1 MTRRTAGVICMVLGG
16 ALLLGAAGLMSLNRR
31 EESRA
36 GRESAQVMMRL
47 RQEMEQA
54 TLPEETLPEETLP
67 KETRMEP
74 AAEETPLPSQAGREM
89 PTLEI
94 DGQTYIGYLEL
105 PTLGLSLPVMSE
117 WSYPKLRVAPCRYW
131 GSAYDD
137 SLVILA
143 HNYGRHFGRLQEL
156 TSGDPVQFI
165 DADGVIYRYTVEK
178 QEILERPDVEAM
190 VDSGYDLTLFTC
202 TYGGRHRV
210 TVRLRRAQTLV

>member
-16 ALLLGAAGLMSLNRR
+16 ALLLGAAGLLSENRR

-36 GRESAQVMMRL
+36 GEESAQVMVRL

-54 TLPEETLPEETLP
+54 ALPEETRTEPEQSPE
-67 KETRMEP
+67 
-74 AAEETPLPSQAGREM
+74 AEETPLPDPAGREM

-117 WSYPKLRVAPCRYW
+117 WSYPKLRIAPCRSW

-143 HNYGRHFGRLQEL
+143 HNYDRHFGRLQEL
-156 TSGDPVQFI
+156 AIGDPVQFI
-165 DADGVIYRYTVEK
+165 DADGVIYQYTVEK
-178 QEILERPDVEAM
+178 QEILEKPDVEKM

-210 TVRLRRAQTLV
+210 TVRLRRTKTLA

>member
-16 ALLLGAAGLMSLNRR
+16 ALLLGAAGLLSENRR

-36 GRESAQVMMRL
+36 GEESAQVMVRL

-54 TLPEETLPEETLP
+54 ALPEETRTEPEQSTE
-67 KETRMEP
+67 
-74 AAEETPLPSQAGREM
+74 AEETPLPDPAGREM

-117 WSYPKLRVAPCRYW
+117 WSYPKLRIAPCRYW

-143 HNYGRHFGRLQEL
+143 HNYDRHFGRLQEL
-156 TSGDPVQFI
+156 AIGDPVQFI
-165 DADGVIYRYTVEK
+165 DADGVIYQYTVEK
-178 QEILERPDVEAM
+178 QEILEKPDVEKM

-210 TVRLRRAQTLV
+210 TVRLRRTKTLA

>member
-1 MTRRTAGVICMVLGG
+1 MTRRPAGVICMVLGG
-16 ALLLGAAGLMSLNRR
+16 ALLLGAAGLLNLNRQ

-36 GRESAQVMMRL
+36 DRESAQVMVRL

-54 TLPEETLPEETLP
+54 ALPEETRTEPEQSPE
-67 KETRMEP
+67 
-74 AAEETPLPSQAGREM
+74 AEETPLPDPAGREM

-94 DGQTYIGYLEL
+94 DGQAYIGYLEL

-117 WSYPKLRVAPCRYW
+117 WSYPKLRIAPCRYW

-143 HNYGRHFGRLQEL
+143 HNYDRHFGRLQEL
-156 TSGDPVQFI
+156 ANGDVVQFI
-165 DADGVIYRYTVEK
+165 DADGVIYQYAVEK
-178 QEILERPDVEAM
+178 QEILEKPDVEKM

-210 TVRLRRAQTLV
+210 TVRLRRTKTLA

>member
-1 MTRRTAGVICMVLGG
+1 MTRRTVGVICMVLGG
-16 ALLLGAAGLMSLNRR
+16 ALLLGAAGLLSLNRR

-36 GRESAQVMMRL
+36 DRESAQVMVRL

-54 TLPEETLPEETLP
+54 LLPEEARTEPEQLPE
-67 KETRMEP
+67 
-74 AAEETPLPSQAGREM
+74 AEETPLPDPAAREM
-89 PTLEI
+89 PALEI
-94 DGQTYIGYLEL
+94 DGQAYIGYLEL

-131 GSAYDD
+131 GSVYDD

-143 HNYGRHFGRLQEL
+143 HNYDRHFGRLQEL
-156 TSGDPVQFI
+156 AIGDAVQFI
-165 DADGVIYRYTVEK
+165 DADGVIYQYTVEK
-178 QEILERPDVEAM
+178 QEILEKPDVEKM

-210 TVRLRRAQTLV
+210 TVRLRREQTLA

>member
-16 ALLLGAAGLMSLNRR
+16 ALLLGAAGLLGENRR

-36 GRESAQVMMRL
+36 GEESAQVMVRL
-47 RQEMEQA
+47 RREMEQA
-54 TLPEETLPEETLP
+54 ALPEETRTEPEQSPE
-67 KETRMEP
+67 
-74 AAEETPLPSQAGREM
+74 AEETPLPDPAGREM

-131 GSAYDD
+131 GSVYDD

-143 HNYGRHFGRLQEL
+143 HNYDRHFGRLQEL
-156 TSGDPVQFI
+156 ATGDPVQFI
-165 DADGVIYRYTVEK
+165 DADGVIYQYTVEK
-178 QEILERPDVEAM
+178 QEILEKPDVEKM

-210 TVRLRRAQTLV
+210 TVRLRRTRTLA

>member
-16 ALLLGAAGLMSLNRR
+16 ALLLGAAGLLSENRR

-36 GRESAQVMMRL
+36 GEESAQVMVRL

-54 TLPEETLPEETLP
+54 ALPEETRTEPEQSPE
-67 KETRMEP
+67 
-74 AAEETPLPSQAGREM
+74 AEETPLPDPAGREM

-117 WSYPKLRVAPCRYW
+117 WSYPKLRIAPCRYW

-143 HNYGRHFGRLQEL
+143 HNYDRHFGRLQEL
-156 TSGDPVQFI
+156 AIGDPVQFI
-165 DADGVIYRYTVEK
+165 DADGVIYQYTVEK
-178 QEILERPDVEAM
+178 QEILEKPDVENM

-210 TVRLRRAQTLV
+210 TVRLRRTKTLA

>member
-16 ALLLGAAGLMSLNRR
+16 ALLLGAAGLLSENRR

-36 GRESAQVMMRL
+36 GEESAQVMVRL

-54 TLPEETLPEETLP
+54 ALPEETRTEPEQSPE
-67 KETRMEP
+67 
-74 AAEETPLPSQAGREM
+74 AEETPLPDPAGREM

-117 WSYPKLRVAPCRYW
+117 WSYPKLRIAPCRYW

-143 HNYGRHFGRLQEL
+143 HNYDRHFGRLQEL
-156 TSGDPVQFI
+156 AIGDPVQFI
-165 DADGVIYRYTVEK
+165 DADGVIYQYTVEK
-178 QEILERPDVEAM
+178 QDVEKM

-210 TVRLRRAQTLV
+210 TVRLRRTKTLA

>member
-1 MTRRTAGVICMVLGG
+1 MTRRTAGVVCMVLGG
-16 ALLLGAAGLMSLNRR
+16 ALLLGAAGLLNLNRQ

-36 GRESAQVMMRL
+36 DRESAQVMVRL

-54 TLPEETLPEETLP
+54 ALPEETRTEPEQSP
-67 KETRMEP
+67 G
-74 AAEETPLPSQAGREM
+74 AEETPLPDPAGREM
-89 PTLEI
+89 PMLEI

-143 HNYGRHFGRLQEL
+143 HNYDRHFGRLQEL
-156 TSGDPVQFI
+156 AIGDPVQFI
-165 DADGVIYRYTVEK
+165 DADGVIYQYTVEK
-178 QEILERPDVEAM
+178 QEILEKPDVEKM
-190 VDSGYDLTLFTC
+190 VDSGYGLTLFTC

-210 TVRLRRAQTLV
+210 TVRLRRTKTLA

>member
-1 MTRRTAGVICMVLGG
+1 MTRRTVGLICMVLGG
-16 ALLLGAAGLMSLNRR
+16 ALLLGAAGLLSLNRH

-36 GRESAQVMMRL
+36 DRESAQVMVRL
-47 RQEMEQA
+47 RQEMEHA
-54 TLPEETLPEETLP
+54 SLPEETKPEQPPE
-67 KETRMEP
+67 
-74 AAEETPLPSQAGREM
+74 AEETPLPDPAGREM

-94 DGQTYIGYLEL
+94 DGQAYIGYLEL

-131 GSAYDD
+131 GSVYDD

-143 HNYGRHFGRLQEL
+143 HNYDRHFGRLQEL
-156 TSGDPVQFI
+156 AIGDVVQFI

-178 QEILERPDVEAM
+178 QEILEKPDVEKM

-210 TVRLRRAQTLV
+210 TVRLRREQTLA

>member
-1 MTRRTAGVICMVLGG
+1 MTRRTAGVVCMVLGG
-16 ALLLGAAGLMSLNRR
+16 ALLLGAAGLLNLNRQ

-36 GRESAQVMMRL
+36 GEESAQVMVRL

-54 TLPEETLPEETLP
+54 ALPEETRTEPEQSPE
-67 KETRMEP
+67 
-74 AAEETPLPSQAGREM
+74 AEETPLPDPAGREM

-117 WSYPKLRVAPCRYW
+117 WSYPKLRIAPCRYW

-143 HNYGRHFGRLQEL
+143 HNYDRHFGRLQEL
-156 TSGDPVQFI
+156 ATGDPVQFI
-165 DADGVIYRYTVEK
+165 DADGVIYQYTVEK
-178 QEILERPDVEAM
+178 QEILEKPDVEKM

-210 TVRLRRAQTLV
+210 TVRLRRTKTLA

>member
-1 MTRRTAGVICMVLGG
+1 MTRRTAGVVCMVLGG
-16 ALLLGAAGLMSLNRR
+16 ALLLGAAGLLSENRR

-36 GRESAQVMMRL
+36 GEESAQVMVRL

-54 TLPEETLPEETLP
+54 ALPEETRTEPEQSPE
-67 KETRMEP
+67 
-74 AAEETPLPSQAGREM
+74 AEETPLPDPAGREM

-117 WSYPKLRVAPCRYW
+117 WSYPKLRIAPCRYW

-143 HNYGRHFGRLQEL
+143 HNYDRHFGRLQEL
-156 TSGDPVQFI
+156 AIGDPVQFI
-165 DADGVIYRYTVEK
+165 DADGVIYQYTVEK
-178 QEILERPDVEAM
+178 QEILEKPDVEKM

-210 TVRLRRAQTLV
+210 TVRLRRTKTLA

>member
-1 MTRRTAGVICMVLGG
+1 MTRRTAGVVCMVLGG
-16 ALLLGAAGLMSLNRR
+16 ALLLGAAGLLGENRR

-36 GRESAQVMMRL
+36 GEESAQVMVRL

-54 TLPEETLPEETLP
+54 ALPEETRTEPEQSP
-67 KETRMEP
+67 G
-74 AAEETPLPSQAGREM
+74 AEETPLPDPAGREM

-131 GSAYDD
+131 GSVYDD

-143 HNYGRHFGRLQEL
+143 HNYDRHFGRLQEL
-156 TSGDPVQFI
+156 ATGDPVQFI
-165 DADGVIYRYTVEK
+165 DADGVIYQYTVEK
-178 QEILERPDVEAM
+178 QEILEKPDVEKM

-210 TVRLRRAQTLV
+210 TVRLRRTRTLA

>member
-16 ALLLGAAGLMSLNRR
+16 ALLLGAAGLLNLNRQ

-36 GRESAQVMMRL
+36 DRESAQVMVRL

-54 TLPEETLPEETLP
+54 ALPEETRTEPEQSP
-67 KETRMEP
+67 G
-74 AAEETPLPSQAGREM
+74 AEETPLPDPAGREM

-94 DGQTYIGYLEL
+94 DGQAYIGYLEL

-143 HNYGRHFGRLQEL
+143 HNYDRHFGRLQEL
-156 TSGDPVQFI
+156 ATGDPVQFI
-165 DADGVIYRYTVEK
+165 DADGVIYQYTVEK
-178 QEILERPDVEAM
+178 QEILEKPDVEKM

-210 TVRLRRAQTLV
+210 TVRLRRTKTLA

>member
-1 MTRRTAGVICMVLGG
+1 MTRRTAGVVCMVLGG
-16 ALLLGAAGLMSLNRR
+16 ALLLGAAGLLSENRR

-36 GRESAQVMMRL
+36 GEESAQVMVRL

-54 TLPEETLPEETLP
+54 ALPEETRTEPEQSPE
-67 KETRMEP
+67 
-74 AAEETPLPSQAGREM
+74 AEETPLPDPAGREM

-117 WSYPKLRVAPCRYW
+117 WSYPKLRIAPCRYW

-143 HNYGRHFGRLQEL
+143 HNYDRHFGRLQEL
-156 TSGDPVQFI
+156 ATGDPVQFI
-165 DADGVIYRYTVEK
+165 DADGVIYQYTVEK
-178 QEILERPDVEAM
+178 QEILEKPDVEKM

-210 TVRLRRAQTLV
+210 TVRLRRTKTLA

>member
-1 MTRRTAGVICMVLGG
+1 MTRRTAGVVCMVLGG
-16 ALLLGAAGLMSLNRR
+16 ALLLGAAGLLGENRR

-36 GRESAQVMMRL
+36 GEESAQVMVRL
-47 RQEMEQA
+47 RREMEQA
-54 TLPEETLPEETLP
+54 ALPEETRTEPEQSPE
-67 KETRMEP
+67 
-74 AAEETPLPSQAGREM
+74 AEETPLPDPAGREM

-131 GSAYDD
+131 GSVYDD

-143 HNYGRHFGRLQEL
+143 HNYDRHFGRLQEL
-156 TSGDPVQFI
+156 ATGDPVQFI
-165 DADGVIYRYTVEK
+165 DADGVIYQYTVEK
-178 QEILERPDVEAM
+178 QEILEKPDVEKM

-210 TVRLRRAQTLV
+210 TVRLRRTRTLA

>member
-16 ALLLGAAGLMSLNRR
+16 ALLLGAAGLLSENRR

-36 GRESAQVMMRL
+36 GEESAQVMVRL
-47 RQEMEQA
+47 RQEREQA
-54 TLPEETLPEETLP
+54 ALPEETRTEPEQSPE
-67 KETRMEP
+67 
-74 AAEETPLPSQAGREM
+74 AEETPLPDPAGREM

-117 WSYPKLRVAPCRYW
+117 WSYPKLRIAPCRYW

-143 HNYGRHFGRLQEL
+143 HNYDRHFGRLQEL
-156 TSGDPVQFI
+156 AIGDPVQFI
-165 DADGVIYRYTVEK
+165 DADGVIYQYTVEK
-178 QEILERPDVEAM
+178 QEILEKPDVEKM

-210 TVRLRRAQTLV
+210 TVRLRRTKTLA

>member
-16 ALLLGAAGLMSLNRR
+16 ALLLGAAGLLSENRR

-36 GRESAQVMMRL
+36 GEESAQVMVRL

-54 TLPEETLPEETLP
+54 ALPEETRTEPEQSPE
-67 KETRMEP
+67 
-74 AAEETPLPSQAGREM
+74 AEETPLPDPAGREM

-117 WSYPKLRVAPCRYW
+117 WSYPKLRIAPCRYW

-143 HNYGRHFGRLQEL
+143 HNYDRHFGRLQEL
-156 TSGDPVQFI
+156 ATGDPVQFI
-165 DADGVIYRYTVEK
+165 DADGVIYQYTVEK
-178 QEILERPDVEAM
+178 QEILEKPDVEKM

-210 TVRLRRAQTLV
+210 TVRLRRTKTLA

>member
-1 MTRRTAGVICMVLGG
+1 MTRRTAGVVCMVLGG
-16 ALLLGAAGLMSLNRR
+16 ALLLGAAGLLGENRR

-36 GRESAQVMMRL
+36 GEESAQVMVRL
-47 RQEMEQA
+47 RREMEQA
-54 TLPEETLPEETLP
+54 ALPEETRTEPEQSPE
-67 KETRMEP
+67 
-74 AAEETPLPSQAGREM
+74 AEETPLPDPAGREM

-131 GSAYDD
+131 GSVYDD

-143 HNYGRHFGRLQEL
+143 HNYDRHFGRLQEL
-156 TSGDPVQFI
+156 ATGDPVQFI
-165 DADGVIYRYTVEK
+165 DADGVIYQYTVEK
-178 QEILERPDVEAM
+178 QEILEKPDVEKM

-210 TVRLRRAQTLV
+210 TVRLRRTKTLA

>member
-1 MTRRTAGVICMVLGG
+1 MTRRTAGVVCMVLGG
-16 ALLLGAAGLMSLNRR
+16 ALLLGAAGLLSENRR

-36 GRESAQVMMRL
+36 GEESAQVMVRL

-54 TLPEETLPEETLP
+54 ALPEETRTEPEQSP
-67 KETRMEP
+67 G
-74 AAEETPLPSQAGREM
+74 AEETPLPDPAGREM

-117 WSYPKLRVAPCRYW
+117 WSYPKLRIAPCRYW

-143 HNYGRHFGRLQEL
+143 HNYDRHFGRLQEL
-156 TSGDPVQFI
+156 AIGDPVQFI
-165 DADGVIYRYTVEK
+165 DADGVIYQYTVEK
-178 QEILERPDVEAM
+178 QEILEKPDVEKM

-210 TVRLRRAQTLV
+210 TVRLRRTKTLA

>member
-16 ALLLGAAGLMSLNRR
+16 ALLLGAAGLLNLNRQ

-36 GRESAQVMMRL
+36 DRESAQVMVRL

-54 TLPEETLPEETLP
+54 ALPEETRTEPEQSP
-67 KETRMEP
+67 R
-74 AAEETPLPSQAGREM
+74 AEETPLPSQAGREM
-89 PTLEI
+89 PMLEI
-94 DGQTYIGYLEL
+94 DGQAYIGYLEL

-143 HNYGRHFGRLQEL
+143 HNYDRHFGRLQEL
-156 TSGDPVQFI
+156 AIGDPVQFI
-165 DADGVIYRYTVEK
+165 DADGVIYQYTVEK
-178 QEILERPDVEAM
+178 QEILEKPDVEKM

-210 TVRLRRAQTLV
+210 TVRLRRTKTLA

>member
-16 ALLLGAAGLMSLNRR
+16 ALLLGAAGLLSENRR

-36 GRESAQVMMRL
+36 GEESAQVMVRL
-47 RQEMEQA
+47 RQEMEQVA
-54 TLPEETLPEETLP
+54 LPEETRTEPEQSP
-67 KETRMEP
+67 G
-74 AAEETPLPSQAGREM
+74 AEETPLPDPAGREM

-143 HNYGRHFGRLQEL
+143 HNYDRHFGRLQEL
-156 TSGDPVQFI
+156 ATGDPVQFI
-165 DADGVIYRYTVEK
+165 DADGVIYQYTVEK
-178 QEILERPDVEAM
+178 QEILEKPDVEKM

-210 TVRLRRAQTLV
+210 TVRLRRTKTLA

>member
-1 MTRRTAGVICMVLGG
+1 MTRRTAGVVCMVLGG
-16 ALLLGAAGLMSLNRR
+16 ALLLGAAGLLGENRR

-36 GRESAQVMMRL
+36 GEESAQVMVRL

-54 TLPEETLPEETLP
+54 ALPEETRTEPEQSPE
-67 KETRMEP
+67 
-74 AAEETPLPSQAGREM
+74 AEETPLPDPAGREM

-143 HNYGRHFGRLQEL
+143 HNYDRHFGRLQEL
-156 TSGDPVQFI
+156 ATGDPVQFI
-165 DADGVIYRYTVEK
+165 DADGVIYQYTVEK
-178 QEILERPDVEAM
+178 QEILEKPDVEKM

-210 TVRLRRAQTLV
+210 TVRLRRTRTLA

>member
-16 ALLLGAAGLMSLNRR
+16 ALLLGAAGLLSENRR

-36 GRESAQVMMRL
+36 GEESAQVMVRL

-54 TLPEETLPEETLP
+54 ALPEETRTEPEQSP
-67 KETRMEP
+67 G
-74 AAEETPLPSQAGREM
+74 AEETPLPDPAGREM

-117 WSYPKLRVAPCRYW
+117 WSYPKLRIAPCRYW

-143 HNYGRHFGRLQEL
+143 HNYDRHFGRLQEL
-156 TSGDPVQFI
+156 AIGDPVQFI
-165 DADGVIYRYTVEK
+165 DADGVIYQYTVEK
-178 QEILERPDVEAM
+178 QEILEKPDVEKM

-210 TVRLRRAQTLV
+210 TVRLRRTKTLA

>member
-16 ALLLGAAGLMSLNRR
+16 ALLLGAAGLLSENRR

-36 GRESAQVMMRL
+36 GEESAQVMVRL

-54 TLPEETLPEETLP
+54 ALPEETRTESEQSPE
-67 KETRMEP
+67 
-74 AAEETPLPSQAGREM
+74 AEETPLPDPAGREM

-117 WSYPKLRVAPCRYW
+117 WSYPKLRIAPCRYW

-143 HNYGRHFGRLQEL
+143 HNYDRHFGRLQEL
-156 TSGDPVQFI
+156 AIGDPVQFI
-165 DADGVIYRYTVEK
+165 DADGVIYQYTVEK
-178 QEILERPDVEAM
+178 QEILEKPDVEKM

-210 TVRLRRAQTLV
+210 TVRLRRTKTLA

>member
-16 ALLLGAAGLMSLNRR
+16 ALLLGAAGLLSENRR

-36 GRESAQVMMRL
+36 DRESAQVMVRL

-54 TLPEETLPEETLP
+54 ALPEETRTEPEQSP
-67 KETRMEP
+67 G
-74 AAEETPLPSQAGREM
+74 AEETPLPDPAGREM
-89 PTLEI
+89 PMLEI

-117 WSYPKLRVAPCRYW
+117 WSYPKLRIAPCRYW

-143 HNYGRHFGRLQEL
+143 HNYDRHFGRLQEL
-156 TSGDPVQFI
+156 AIGDPVQFI
-165 DADGVIYRYTVEK
+165 DADGVIYQYTVEK
-178 QEILERPDVEAM
+178 QEILEKPDVEKM

-210 TVRLRRAQTLV
+210 TVRLRRTKTLA

>member
-16 ALLLGAAGLMSLNRR
+16 ALLLGAAGLLSENRR

-36 GRESAQVMMRL
+36 GEESAQVMVRL

-54 TLPEETLPEETLP
+54 ALPEETRTEPEHSPE
-67 KETRMEP
+67 
-74 AAEETPLPSQAGREM
+74 AEETPLPDPAGREM

-117 WSYPKLRVAPCRYW
+117 WSYPKLRIAPCRYW

-143 HNYGRHFGRLQEL
+143 HNYDRHFGRLQEL
-156 TSGDPVQFI
+156 AIGDPVQFI
-165 DADGVIYRYTVEK
+165 DADGVIYQYTVEK
-178 QEILERPDVEAM
+178 QEILEKPDVEKM

-210 TVRLRRAQTLV
+210 TVRLRRTKTLA

>member
-1 MTRRTAGVICMVLGG
+1 MICMVLGG
-16 ALLLGAAGLMSLNRR
+16 ALLLGAAGLLSENRR

-36 GRESAQVMMRL
+36 GEESAQVMVRL

-54 TLPEETLPEETLP
+54 ALPEETRTEPEQSPE
-67 KETRMEP
+67 
-74 AAEETPLPSQAGREM
+74 AEETPLPDPAGREM

-117 WSYPKLRVAPCRYW
+117 WSYPKLRIAPCRYW

-143 HNYGRHFGRLQEL
+143 HNYDRHFGRLQEL
-156 TSGDPVQFI
+156 AIGDPVQFI
-165 DADGVIYRYTVEK
+165 DADGVIYQYTVEK
-178 QEILERPDVEAM
+178 QEILEKPDVEKM

-210 TVRLRRAQTLV
+210 TVRLRRTKTLA

>member
-1 MTRRTAGVICMVLGG
+1 MTRRTAGVVCMVLGG
-16 ALLLGAAGLMSLNRR
+16 ALLLGAAGLLNLNRQ

-36 GRESAQVMMRL
+36 GEESAQVMVRL

-54 TLPEETLPEETLP
+54 ALPEETRTEPEQSP
-67 KETRMEP
+67 G
-74 AAEETPLPSQAGREM
+74 AEETPLPDPAGREM

-117 WSYPKLRVAPCRYW
+117 WSYPKLRIAPCRYW

-143 HNYGRHFGRLQEL
+143 HNYDRHFGRLQEL
-156 TSGDPVQFI
+156 AIGDPVQFI
-165 DADGVIYRYTVEK
+165 DADGVIYQYTVEK
-178 QEILERPDVEAM
+178 QEILEKPDVEKM

-210 TVRLRRAQTLV
+210 TVRLRRTKTLA

>member
-1 MTRRTAGVICMVLGG
+1 MTRRTAGVVCMVLGG
-16 ALLLGAAGLMSLNRR
+16 ALLLGAAGLLGENRR

-36 GRESAQVMMRL
+36 GEESAQVMVRL
-47 RQEMEQA
+47 RREMEQA
-54 TLPEETLPEETLP
+54 ALPEETRTEPEQSPE
-67 KETRMEP
+67 
-74 AAEETPLPSQAGREM
+74 AEETPLPDPAGREM

-105 PTLGLSLPVMSE
+105 PTLGLSLPVMSK

-131 GSAYDD
+131 GSVYDD

-143 HNYGRHFGRLQEL
+143 HNYDRHFGRLQEL
-156 TSGDPVQFI
+156 ATGDPVQFI
-165 DADGVIYRYTVEK
+165 DADGVIYQYTVEK
-178 QEILERPDVEAM
+178 QEILEKPDVEKM

-210 TVRLRRAQTLV
+210 TVRLRRTRTLA

>member
-16 ALLLGAAGLMSLNRR
+16 ALLLGAAGLLNLNRR

-36 GRESAQVMMRL
+36 DRESAQVMVRL
-47 RQEMEQA
+47 RQEMEQTA
-54 TLPEETLPEETLP
+54 LPEETRTEPEQSP
-67 KETRMEP
+67 G
-74 AAEETPLPSQAGREM
+74 AEETPLPDPAGREM
-89 PTLEI
+89 PMLEI

-143 HNYGRHFGRLQEL
+143 HNYDRHFGRLQEL
-156 TSGDPVQFI
+156 ATGDPVQFI
-165 DADGVIYRYTVEK
+165 DADGVIYQYTVEK
-178 QEILERPDVEAM
+178 QEILEKPDVEKM

-210 TVRLRRAQTLV
+210 TVRLRRTKTLA

>member
-1 MTRRTAGVICMVLGG
+1 MTRRTAGVVCMVLGG
-16 ALLLGAAGLMSLNRR
+16 ALLLGAAGLLSENRR

-36 GRESAQVMMRL
+36 GEESAQVMVRL

-54 TLPEETLPEETLP
+54 ALPEETRTEPEQSP
-67 KETRMEP
+67 G
-74 AAEETPLPSQAGREM
+74 AEETPLPSQAGREM
-89 PTLEI
+89 PMLEI
-94 DGQTYIGYLEL
+94 DGQAYIGYLEL

-143 HNYGRHFGRLQEL
+143 HNYDRHFGRLQEL
-156 TSGDPVQFI
+156 ATGDPVQFI
-165 DADGVIYRYTVEK
+165 DADGVIYQYTVEK
-178 QEILERPDVEAM
+178 QEILEKPDVEKM

-210 TVRLRRAQTLV
+210 TVRLRRTRTLA

>member
-16 ALLLGAAGLMSLNRR
+16 ALLLGAAGLLSENRR

-36 GRESAQVMMRL
+36 GEESAQVMVRL

-54 TLPEETLPEETLP
+54 ALPEETRTEPEQSPE
-67 KETRMEP
+67 
-74 AAEETPLPSQAGREM
+74 AEETPLPDPAGREM

-94 DGQTYIGYLEL
+94 DGQAYIGYLEL

-117 WSYPKLRVAPCRYW
+117 WSYPKLRIAPCRYW

-143 HNYGRHFGRLQEL
+143 HNYDRHFGRLQEL
-156 TSGDPVQFI
+156 AIGDPVQFI
-165 DADGVIYRYTVEK
+165 DADGVIYQYTVEK
-178 QEILERPDVEAM
+178 QEILEKPDVEKM

-210 TVRLRRAQTLV
+210 TVRLRRTKTLA

>member
-1 MTRRTAGVICMVLGG
+1 MTRRTAGVVCMVLGG
-16 ALLLGAAGLMSLNRR
+16 ALLLGAAGLLSENRR

-36 GRESAQVMMRL
+36 SEESAQVMVRL

-54 TLPEETLPEETLP
+54 ALPEETRTEPEQSP
-67 KETRMEP
+67 G
-74 AAEETPLPSQAGREM
+74 AEETPLPDPAGREM

-117 WSYPKLRVAPCRYW
+117 WSYPKLRIAPCRYW

-143 HNYGRHFGRLQEL
+143 HNYDRHFGRLQEL
-156 TSGDPVQFI
+156 AIGDPVQFI
-165 DADGVIYRYTVEK
+165 DADGVIYQYTVEK
-178 QEILERPDVEAM
+178 QEILEKPDVEKM
-190 VDSGYDLTLFTC
+190 VDSGYDLTLFTG

-210 TVRLRRAQTLV
+210 TMRLRRTKTLA

>member
-1 MTRRTAGVICMVLGG
+1 MTRRTAGVVCMVLGG
-16 ALLLGAAGLMSLNRR
+16 ALLLGAAGLLGENRR

-36 GRESAQVMMRL
+36 GEESAQVMVRL

-54 TLPEETLPEETLP
+54 ALPEETRTEPEQSPE
-67 KETRMEP
+67 
-74 AAEETPLPSQAGREM
+74 AEETPLPDPAGREM

-143 HNYGRHFGRLQEL
+143 HNYDRHFGRLQEL
-156 TSGDPVQFI
+156 ATGDPVQFI
-165 DADGVIYRYTVEK
+165 DADGVIYQYTVEK
-178 QEILERPDVEAM
+178 QEILEKPDVEKM
-190 VDSGYDLTLFTC
+190 VDGGYDLTLFTC

-210 TVRLRRAQTLV
+210 TVRLRRTKTLA

>member
-1 MTRRTAGVICMVLGG
+1 MTRRTAGVVCMVLGG
-16 ALLLGAAGLMSLNRR
+16 ALLLGAAGLLSENRR

-36 GRESAQVMMRL
+36 GEESAQVMVRL

-54 TLPEETLPEETLP
+54 ALPEETRTEPEQSP
-67 KETRMEP
+67 G
-74 AAEETPLPSQAGREM
+74 AEETPLPDPAGREM

-143 HNYGRHFGRLQEL
+143 HNYDRHFGRLQEL
-156 TSGDPVQFI
+156 ATGDPVQFI
-165 DADGVIYRYTVEK
+165 DADGVIYQYTVEK
-178 QEILERPDVEAM
+178 QEILEKPDVEKM

-210 TVRLRRAQTLV
+210 TVRLRRTKTLA

>member
-16 ALLLGAAGLMSLNRR
+16 ALLLGAAGLLSENRR

-36 GRESAQVMMRL
+36 GEESAQVMVRL

-54 TLPEETLPEETLP
+54 ALPEETRTEPEQSPE
-67 KETRMEP
+67 
-74 AAEETPLPSQAGREM
+74 AEETPLPDPAGREM

-117 WSYPKLRVAPCRYW
+117 WSYPKLRIAPCRYW

-143 HNYGRHFGRLQEL
+143 HNYDRHFGRLQEL
-156 TSGDPVQFI
+156 AIGDPVQFI
-165 DADGVIYRYTVEK
+165 DADGVIYQYTVEK
-178 QEILERPDVEAM
+178 QEILEKPDVEKM
-190 VDSGYDLTLFTC
+190 VYSGYDLTLFTC

-210 TVRLRRAQTLV
+210 TVRLRRTKTLA

>member
-16 ALLLGAAGLMSLNRR
+16 ALLLGAAGLLNLNRQ

-36 GRESAQVMMRL
+36 DRESAQVMVRL

-54 TLPEETLPEETLP
+54 ALPEETRTEPEQSP
-67 KETRMEP
+67 G
-74 AAEETPLPSQAGREM
+74 AEETPLPDPAGREM

-94 DGQTYIGYLEL
+94 DGQAYIGYLEL

-143 HNYGRHFGRLQEL
+143 HNYDRHFGRLQEL
-156 TSGDPVQFI
+156 AIGDPVQFI
-165 DADGVIYRYTVEK
+165 DADGVIYQYTVEK
-178 QEILERPDVEAM
+178 QEILEKPDVEKM

-210 TVRLRRAQTLV
+210 TVRLRRTKTLA

>member
-1 MTRRTAGVICMVLGG
+1 MTRRTAGVVCMVLGG
-16 ALLLGAAGLMSLNRR
+16 ALLLGAAGLLSENRR

-36 GRESAQVMMRL
+36 GEESAQVMVRL

-54 TLPEETLPEETLP
+54 ALPEETRTEPEQSP
-67 KETRMEP
+67 G
-74 AAEETPLPSQAGREM
+74 AEETPLPDPAGREM
-89 PTLEI
+89 PMLEI

-143 HNYGRHFGRLQEL
+143 HNYDRHFGRLQEL
-156 TSGDPVQFI
+156 AIGDPVQFI
-165 DADGVIYRYTVEK
+165 DADGVIYQYTVEK
-178 QEILERPDVEAM
+178 QEILEKPDVEKM

-210 TVRLRRAQTLV
+210 TVRLRRTKTLA